1 MKISVQSKK
10 GLETT
15 LSIIIDKAEIKKK
28 LDIKLSELQNKIDLK
43 GFRKGKVPTTVIKNQ
58 FGKAVYGEVID
69 KVLRETSS
77 KAILEKKLKVAGQPK
92 IDLKQFGEGK
102 DLNYELQIDCLPTVN
117 LKSFD
122 KFKATSFKVK
132 IEDKIIIFFI

>member
-1 MKISVQSKK
+1 MKVSVQSKK

-15 LSIIIDKAEIKKK
+15 LSIIVDKAEIKKK

-69 KVLRETSS
+69 NILKESTT
-77 KAILEKKLKVAGQPK
+77 KAIQDKKLKVAGQPK
-92 IDLKQFGEGK
+92 IDLKTFGEGK
-102 DLNYELQIDCLPTVN
+102 DLNFEVLFLVINLALFQSLNLCLPQRFSDLFLVDR
-117 LKSFD
+117 LL
-122 KFKATSFKVK
+122 
-132 IEDKIIIFFI
+132 